1 MDIILEPM
9 SKNGSLD
16 WAAYR
21 GMSYLHIFDTIIGM
35 GGERTMMGQG

>member
-16 WAAYR
+16 WAAYW
-21 GMSYLHIFDTIIGM
+21 GMSYLPIFDTIIGI
-35 GGERTMMGQG
+35 GGESTTMG